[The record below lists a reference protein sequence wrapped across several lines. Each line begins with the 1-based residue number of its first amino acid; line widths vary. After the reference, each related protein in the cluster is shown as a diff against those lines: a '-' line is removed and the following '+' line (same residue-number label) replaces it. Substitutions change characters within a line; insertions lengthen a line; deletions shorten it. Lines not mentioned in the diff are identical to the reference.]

1 MNVLYYDD
9 EIVVAVKDAGILSQ
23 SDDKDRK
30 NMPAELT
37 RELGGPI
44 YAVHRLDRETAG
56 VMVFARNKNSAA
68 VLSSAIAEGN
78 FEKEYLA
85 IVSGALEEKT
95 GQMEDLL
102 YFDRTKNKVFPV
114 KRERKGVK
122 KALLSYEVLNEKD
135 GLSLVLVKPKTGR
148 THQIRVQFA
157 SRRHPLYGDRKYG
170 GSGDHLAL
178 FCRSLAFSHPKSGK
192 KVSFTHE
199 EFDSEILKSI
209 T

>member
-1 MNVLYYDD
+1 M
-9 EIVVAVKDAGILSQ
+9 KRIL
-23 SDDKDRK
+23 
-30 NMPAELT
+30 ALI
-37 RELGGPI
+37 L
-44 YAVHRLDRETAG
+44 AG

-68 VLSSAIAEGN
+68 VLSAAIAEGN

-122 KALLSYEVLNEKD
+122 KALLSYEVLKEKD

-157 SRRHPLYGDRKYG
+157 SRGLPLVGERKY
-170 GSGDHLAL
+170 SELNDPCEIAL
-178 FCRSLAFSHPKSGK
+178 WSYRLGFTHPQTGEKME
-192 KVSFTHE
+192 FTHE
-199 EFDSEILKSI
+199 PPREYPWTEV
-209 T
+209 